1 MEDLPE
7 MRTTLPVTRELQHS
21 LTPPGRMFLSYSLM
35 ASMTNVSTRG
45 GAGSCSSETTAS
57 VLPNGGSCCK
67 LCRLKSISMQKDA
80 QRKVHNISEQ
90 SILF

>member
-1 MEDLPE
+1 MEDFAE
-7 MRTTLPVTRELQHS
+7 MRTTLPGTHDLQYS
-21 LTPPGRMFLSYSLM
+21 LMPPGRMFQSCSLM

-57 VLPNGGSCCK
+57 ELPNRGSCCK
-67 LCRLKSISMQKDA
+67 FCRLKSISI
-80 QRKVHNISEQ
+80 HNISEQ